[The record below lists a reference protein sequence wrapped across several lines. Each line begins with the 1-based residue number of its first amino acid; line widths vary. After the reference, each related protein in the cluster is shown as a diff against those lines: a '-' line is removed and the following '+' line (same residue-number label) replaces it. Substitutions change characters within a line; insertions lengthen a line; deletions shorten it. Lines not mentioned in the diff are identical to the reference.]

1 MILDNLNNL
10 KKYTIIPYL
19 DIILEYINSHE
30 LKSLPEGDIPL
41 IGDDLI
47 VKVLKYLPKDASEN
61 YFETHEY
68 YTDIQIVV
76 EGTEIM
82 QTVNPKHLN
91 VTDEFHLEGDFIF
104 YKAEKNISSFVVSE
118 NDFAIFLTGDPHKPG
133 CRYNQSNEIIK
144 KVVFKV
150 KNPIN

>member
-1 MILDNLNNL
+1 MILDTLNNL

-19 DIILEYINSHE
+19 DKILEFINNHD
-30 LKSLPEGDIPL
+30 LINLPEGEISL
-41 IGDDLI
+41 LGDDLI

-61 YFETHEY
+61 YFETHAY

-76 EGTEIM
+76 KGTEIM
-82 QTVNPKHLN
+82 QTVNPKHLI
-91 VTDEFHLEGDFIF
+91 VTDEFRLEGDFIF

-133 CRYNQSNEIIK
+133 CCYNQSNEIIK
-144 KVVFKV
+144 KIVFKV
-150 KNPIN
+150 KNQIN